1 MKFCSNKTPKKFN
14 ELKTYFTLTLTSN
27 NNNNK
32 NLKKQTSYNDL
43 IKRIKL
49 PKITNKLFLKKR
61 ELSNM
66 LEQIVKEDLLF
77 NEDKL
82 ITNIKIESI
91 EDSLAHNQ
99 ILSTDIDKSFISK
112 RTTKTNSSVINLRK
126 NIKKKKYLKQYRNSD
141 KEIDLSNNTLEL
153 NCNKMPFANDL
164 SKISF
169 MQKKQNRS
177 KQNSRT
183 KMYKNKIK
191 NKNMCIKNIDQFI
204 NKPNDN
210 QKNGNIKLLIS
221 PLSKPSPIRFKHTR
235 KLAKNHEMH
244 KSQDKL
250 NLKINNETMT
260 LRSNSK
266 IDLSKSFVHQGK
278 SLQKKQ
284 SNYLHFPTK
293 SVIKNQEKVII
304 ELQKLFGDKMQLN
317 NETYKNMTDLDK
329 INSINFLLDT
339 IKEMNNINKSNKS
352 KIDGYREL
360 NENKEKQ
367 LKEHKT
373 EIKNLKKEN
382 HKLNKLIKTNFQL
395 NKKLQQTIES
405 LKTQLDKEK
414 EKNKNLTKERGKSST
429 QNLNSYFNLKLK
441 NDKVYARSKHKKVNK
456 STEVLKKANIYIN
469 REKTENKNINENNIN
484 KNINQNNINVK
495 TNINIIIKNKEEKK
509 EENNNI
515 PQSESKEKNTNEN
528 N

>member
-169 MQKKQNRS
+169 IQ
-177 KQNSRT
+177 
-183 KMYKNKIK
+183 KNKIEV
-191 NKNMCIKNIDQFI
+191 NKIRELKCIK
-204 NKPNDN
+204 
-210 QKNGNIKLLIS
+210 IKL
-221 PLSKPSPIRFKHTR
+221 
-235 KLAKNHEMH
+235 
-244 KSQDKL
+244 
-250 NLKINNETMT
+250 KI
-260 LRSNSK
+260 K
-266 IDLSKSFVHQGK
+266 ICV
-278 SLQKKQ
+278 
-284 SNYLHFPTK
+284 
-293 SVIKNQEKVII
+293 
-304 ELQKLFGDKMQLN
+304 
-317 NETYKNMTDLDK
+317 
-329 INSINFLLDT
+329 
-339 IKEMNNINKSNKS
+339 
-352 KIDGYREL
+352 
-360 NENKEKQ
+360 
-367 LKEHKT
+367 
-373 EIKNLKKEN
+373 
-382 HKLNKLIKTNFQL
+382 
-395 NKKLQQTIES
+395 
-405 LKTQLDKEK
+405 
-414 EKNKNLTKERGKSST
+414 
-429 QNLNSYFNLKLK
+429 
-441 NDKVYARSKHKKVNK
+441 
-456 STEVLKKANIYIN
+456 
-469 REKTENKNINENNIN
+469 
-484 KNINQNNINVK
+484 
-495 TNINIIIKNKEEKK
+495 
-509 EENNNI
+509 
-515 PQSESKEKNTNEN
+515 
-528 N
+528 

>member
-1 MKFCSNKTPKKFN
+1 MH
-14 ELKTYFTLTLTSN
+14 
-27 NNNNK
+27 
-32 NLKKQTSYNDL
+32 
-43 IKRIKL
+43 
-49 PKITNKLFLKKR
+49 KI
-61 ELSNM
+61 
-66 LEQIVKEDLLF
+66 
-77 NEDKL
+77 
-82 ITNIKIESI
+82 
-91 EDSLAHNQ
+91 
-99 ILSTDIDKSFISK
+99 
-112 RTTKTNSSVINLRK
+112 
-126 NIKKKKYLKQYRNSD
+126 
-141 KEIDLSNNTLEL
+141 
-153 NCNKMPFANDL
+153 
-164 SKISF
+164 
-169 MQKKQNRS
+169 
-177 KQNSRT
+177 
-183 KMYKNKIK
+183 KIK

-204 NKPNDN
+204 NKPNDGT
-210 QKNGNIKLLIS
+210 KNGNIKLLIS
-221 PLSKPSPIRFKHTR
+221 PLSKPSPIRFKHTK
-235 KLAKNHEMH
+235 KLVKNHELH

-250 NLKINNETMT
+250 NIKINNETLT

-266 IDLSKSFVHQGK
+266 IDLSKSFVRQGK
-278 SLQKKQ
+278 SLQNKQ
-284 SNYLHFPTK
+284 SNYLHFPSK
-293 SVIKNQEKVII
+293 SVIKNPDKVIN

-329 INSINFLLDT
+329 INSINFLLET
-339 IKEMNNINKSNKS
+339 IKEMNNINISNKS
-352 KIDGYREL
+352 KIDGYKAL

-367 LKEHKT
+367 IKEHKV

-395 NKKLQQTIES
+395 NKKLQQTIDT

-441 NDKVYARSKHKKVNK
+441 SDKVYSKSKHKKVNK

-469 REKTENKNINENNIN
+469 REKTENTNINENNIN

-509 EENNNI
+509 EENKNI